1 MQALGCGFLLYLA
14 NLIRSFLDVFNQDKI
29 FAINR
34 QFPSS
39 TNPPFP
45 EARLRANP
53 FCDDKF
59 HLHGSKKNVR
69 FSLQSFRFETDGV
82 TERWPINIIH

>member
-14 NLIRSFLDVFNQDKI
+14 NLILSFLDVFNQDKI

-59 HLHGSKKNVR
+59 HLHGSKKISDFHCNH
-69 FSLQSFRFETDGV
+69 FA
-82 TERWPINIIH
+82 